1 MHFAGCGDFWWKLA
15 FCREQDLER
24 LERENLSVAQCSDFQ
39 VQRQWSSTHHKVP
52 DVMLMESLCSILC
65 NSVALCLQEN
75 RRWHGCHP
83 IKTEAWNDNKPRKGE
98 RGAVCLQMLLQR
110 CWSSL
115 NWWRI
120 IWHKSQHQWQMIL
133 YFYILLFVSICFYM
147 FLYSICLSTFLIW
160 YIAKRLMFSRS
171 LGWIWQP
178 KSSDRRGRRRFGH
191 LGKKRWGP
199 TTINFLVKY
208 ELLDHQLSFQ
218 SWANYLITIP
228 VLFTACLPGFFCR
241 MSWRK
246 LHFIWKRIRTQWA
259 PKTLAAAKKRNVWLR
274 KIWLYRHR

>member
-1 MHFAGCGDFWWKLA
+1 MAD
-15 FCREQDLER
+15 D
-24 LERENLSVAQCSDFQ
+24 
-39 VQRQWSSTHHKVP
+39 
-52 DVMLMESLCSILC
+52 SLFL
-65 NSVALCLQEN
+65 
-75 RRWHGCHP
+75 H
-83 IKTEAWNDNKPRKGE
+83 T
-98 RGAVCLQMLLQR
+98 
-110 CWSSL
+110 
-115 NWWRI
+115 
-120 IWHKSQHQWQMIL
+120 
-133 YFYILLFVSICFYM
+133 SICFYM

-199 TTINFLVKY
+199 TTINFLVTY

-241 MSWRK
+241 MSSRK

-259 PKTLAAAKKRNVWLR
+259 PKTLAAAKKETCGCAKFDFIAIDSL
-274 KIWLYRHR
+274 LYRVYS

>member
-133 YFYILLFVSICFYM
+133 YFYILLFVSICFYILFVYQRSWSDTLRKGWC
-147 FLYSICLSTFLIW
+147 FLGHLDGFDSQNQATGEVAEDLDTWARSAEDLQQSTF
-160 YIAKRLMFSRS
+160 
-171 LGWIWQP
+171 
-178 KSSDRRGRRRFGH
+178 
-191 LGKKRWGP
+191 
-199 TTINFLVKY
+199 
-208 ELLDHQLSFQ
+208 
-218 SWANYLITIP
+218 
-228 VLFTACLPGFFCR
+228 
-241 MSWRK
+241 
-246 LHFIWKRIRTQWA
+246 
-259 PKTLAAAKKRNVWLR
+259 
-274 KIWLYRHR
+274 